1 MEEYTATQVQQLTH
15 MVLHSSLEKLL
26 REGARKMLQAAL
38 ELEVDEYIEL
48 SRGTAAAAGRQV
60 VVRNGRHPQR
70 ELVSGIGKL
79 IIRQPRV
86 HDRREG
92 HPFTSAILP
101 PYLRRTPSL
110 EALIRALYLKG
121 LSTSCFP
128 EALQAILGEE
138 AGGLSAANVVRRK
151 KIWEGEFTAWQKR
164 DLSGKRYVYVW
175 ADGIY
180 FNIRLEPE
188 RPCLLVLIGATAE
201 GKKELIAIHDGQR
214 ESKLS
219 WKTVLQDLK
228 ARGLEMDPFLAIGDG
243 SLGFWGALREECP
256 STLEQRCWVHKTAN
270 ILDKLPKTLQP
281 DAKGLLQQLY
291 LSATKEAALK
301 AYDRFFHR
309 YEAKYPAA
317 CECLAKDQEVL
328 FTFYDFPAEHWRH
341 IRTTTPIESTFSTVR
356 HRTRQTKGCG
366 SRLATLTMA
375 FKLTREADKRWQ
387 RLHGYR
393 LLDHVIAGA
402 IFVDGERKNAA

>member
-128 EALQAILGEE
+128 EALQAILGDE
-138 AGGLSAANVVRRK
+138 AGGLSAANVVRLK
-151 KIWEGEFTAWQKR
+151 KVWEGEFTAWQKR
-164 DLSGKRYVYVW
+164 DLTGKRYVYVW
-175 ADGIY
+175 ADGIC
-180 FNIRLEPE
+180 FNVRLEPE

-201 GKKELIAIHDGQR
+201 GKEEKAAPDGGDATWVGFGLQPVYHLSKKVCLGARFEHFKDSDGARTPDHMAQTLQNISIAPAYCLTKNLVSRVEFRSDM
-214 ESKLS
+214 S
-219 WKTVLQDLK
+219 D
-228 ARGLEMDPFLAIGDG
+228 MDVYTDGDG
-243 SLGFWGALREECP
+243 KATGTQMG
-256 STLEQRCWVHKTAN
+256 VTAEM
-270 ILDKLPKTLQP
+270 I
-281 DAKGLLQQLY
+281 Y
-291 LSATKEAALK
+291 S
-301 AYDRFFHR
+301 F
-309 YEAKYPAA
+309 
-317 CECLAKDQEVL
+317 
-328 FTFYDFPAEHWRH
+328 
-341 IRTTTPIESTFSTVR
+341 
-356 HRTRQTKGCG
+356 
-366 SRLATLTMA
+366 
-375 FKLTREADKRWQ
+375 
-387 RLHGYR
+387 
-393 LLDHVIAGA
+393 
-402 IFVDGERKNAA
+402 